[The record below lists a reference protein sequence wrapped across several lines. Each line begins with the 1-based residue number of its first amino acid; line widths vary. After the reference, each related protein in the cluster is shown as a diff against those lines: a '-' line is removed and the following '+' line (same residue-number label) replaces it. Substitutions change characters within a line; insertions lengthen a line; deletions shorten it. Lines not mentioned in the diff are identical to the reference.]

1 MMAAQGLG
9 CLGGFYVWIIGKV
22 GVIALIAVFLL
33 MIVAL
38 CVVIKKPGVV
48 IVIQSRLESNVV
60 GSIISISRNNFRAF
74 KIFIIKRVLKA
85 TLLYFL
91 FLLVGLPL
99 TSSASNDDD
108 SSSEASSVA
117 TESLEK
123 KDWDIIFNLV
133 N

>member
-1 MMAAQGLG
+1 MMATQGLG

-22 GVIALIAVFLL
+22 DVIALIAVFLL

-48 IVIQSRLESNVV
+48 IIIQSKLESNVV
-60 GSIISISRNNFRAF
+60 GSIISISKNRVRAF

-91 FLLVGLPL
+91 FLLLGIPL
-99 TSSASNDDD
+99 TSSASDDDD
-108 SSSEASSVA
+108 SDTGSILTQDL
-117 TESLEK
+117 TE
-123 KDWDIIFNLV
+123 KD
-133 N
+133 